1 MMQQHLDNTDTKTRL
16 LDAGARE
23 FAEHGFRDA
32 SIRQICARATANPA
46 AVNYHFGNKERFYA
60 EVLVTCHQ
68 RAVAKRRMPRLADDP
83 EHPERALN
91 AWLRWFLELLLVE
104 SRSSPLGKLMAG
116 EMFQP
121 TAAFD
126 ELIRRSLLP
135 MHSGLCE
142 IVGALIAGP
151 DGDPPDMREL
161 LLYANSVLGQC
172 LLYKHAE
179 AALDRL
185 RALAA
190 SGEVEHPVDDLAGDL
205 DDLARHIANF
215 SLAGL
220 RAYRS
225 PADGDSR

>member
-1 MMQQHLDNTDTKTRL
+1 MQQPLETTDTKTRL

-83 EHPERALN
+83 EHPEQVLA
-91 AWLRWFLELLLVE
+91 AWVRWFLELLLVE
-104 SRSSPLGKLMAG
+104 SRSSPLGKLMTR

-142 IVGALIAGP
+142 IVAALIVRP
-151 DGDPPDMREL
+151 DDAETPGMREL
-161 LLYANSVLGQC
+161 LHHANSVLGQC

-190 SGEVEHPVDDLAGDL
+190 SGEVEHPVDDLAADL

-220 RAYRS
+220 RAHRS
-225 PADGDSR
+225 LADGDA

>member
-1 MMQQHLDNTDTKTRL
+1 MMQQLESTDTKTRL
-16 LDAGARE
+16 LDAGAQE
-23 FAEHGFRDA
+23 FAEHGFRHA

-68 RAVAKRRMPRLADDP
+68 RAVAKRRMPRLADDS
-83 EHPERALN
+83 EHPERALA
-91 AWLRWFLELLLVE
+91 AWVRWFLEVLLVE
-104 SRSSPLGKLMAG
+104 GKSSPLGKLMAR

-142 IVGALIAGP
+142 IVGVLIVRP
-151 DGDPPDMREL
+151 DGTPPAMREL
-161 LLYANSVLGQC
+161 LLCANSVLGQC

-190 SGEVEHPVDDLAGDL
+190 SGEVAHPVDDLAGDL
-205 DDLARHIANF
+205 DGLARHIANF

-220 RAYRS
+220 HAHRS
-225 PADGDSR
+225 LADGDP